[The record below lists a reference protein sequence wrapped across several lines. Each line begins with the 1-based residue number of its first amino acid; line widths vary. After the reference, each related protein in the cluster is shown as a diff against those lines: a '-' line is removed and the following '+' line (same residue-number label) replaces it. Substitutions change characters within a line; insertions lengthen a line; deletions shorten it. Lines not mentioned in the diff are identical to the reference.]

1 MAQRWLGSICAG
13 IRYRRDWLRRR
24 RKPDAAQAWGLRLLE
39 DPGLDARDA
48 HPAWFPDHDAV
59 VQLYPDA
66 DPPPD
71 AHTFEFWRI
80 PGRKQLTHDGKRLVL
95 VSHWPGCCVRLALAP
110 DLEDGSAY
118 LYATRACATPCARY
132 RTLAAKLDAL
142 SAATVATPVATA
154 RSRPTPAAL
163 LELHTLQALDA
174 TLAGASLREVGEGL
188 FGADAVA
195 ADWHKDSALRARVR
209 RLVRRGD
216 ELMHGG
222 YRRLAQLP
230 MFRRIRGRFS
240 TRANRPLARSLAFLR
255 VPLSGRVVWPG
266 LMEVHPMR
274 PAPSRPAAAAVTAT
288 SQPQRYLTN
297 DEAADYLRLSPRTL
311 EKQRVIGGGPSS
323 AVRPPRHVRGVRP
336 RCLGRPAQ
344 LRGHVRSRIRRAPRG
359 RLP

>member
-1 MAQRWLGSICAG
+1 LTPPHPYGPALGCVYLPRTPRNG
-13 IRYRRDWLRRR
+13 PYGLRRGR
-24 RKPDAAQAWGLRLLE
+24 TPPGPPPGARPLLE

-230 MFRRIRGRFS
+230 MF
-240 TRANRPLARSLAFLR
+240 
-255 VPLSGRVVWPG
+255 
-266 LMEVHPMR
+266 
-274 PAPSRPAAAAVTAT
+274 PS
-288 SQPQRYLTN
+288 
-297 DEAADYLRLSPRTL
+297 
-311 EKQRVIGGGPSS
+311 
-323 AVRPPRHVRGVRP
+323 H
-336 RCLGRPAQ
+336 
-344 LRGHVRSRIRRAPRG
+344 
-359 RLP
+359 